1 MIINPLNV
9 KSENIIY
16 IYQKYFK
23 MKKVIILMLLSISNI
38 YGQDTIKPIFNG
50 FGILK
55 VNTTTISVIKELETI
70 LNTQTRIINSSENE
84 SKLSSLLKEVENPY
98 STTNEKYGVICIL
111 LEDSTDTYKNPIYA
125 SSCEKVKVFRIGGY
139 SVSGIKV
146 TDLKI
151 TFLNDTLI
159 DINCN
164 NTRELMEAI
173 HLKYGE
179 GKKRIENKE
188 IECTLRMTGN
198 IITYEESILTEEWE
212 NNDIMAYERIKKYY
226 DDKCNPQY
234 INYLT
239 IYSRTKK
246 RIQSECERNTKKR
259 REEKKKQEKMK
270 TLNDF

>member
-1 MIINPLNV
+1 MIINPLKV

-55 VNTTTISVIKELETI
+55 VNTTTIKVINELETI
-70 LNTQTRIINSSENE
+70 LNTKRRIINNSENE
-84 SKLSSLLKEVENPY
+84 INANLLINNVEN
-98 STTNEKYGVICIL
+98 SDSDEKDGVICIL
-111 LEDSTDTYKNPIYA
+111 IEDSTDTYKNPVYA
-125 SSCEKVKVFRIGGY
+125 SSCEKVKVFKIGGY
-139 SVSGIKV
+139 SISGIKI
-146 TDLKI
+146 TGLEI

-159 DINCN
+159 NINCN
-164 NTRELMEAI
+164 NTRDLMEAI

-179 GKKRIENKE
+179 GKKTIENKE

-198 IITYEESILTEEWE
+198 IIKYEESILTEEWK
-212 NNDIMAYERIKKYY
+212 NNDIMAYEKIKKYY